1 MTKLNKQEN
10 GIGLQSFISGHKN
23 SYTDYTLLRMAN
35 LFIGDEG
42 DCLTRFYSIVNAAYN
57 DKVDDVRYITGVEY
71 VQFLKHQIIK
81 YTDKEDY
88 IKVSDIAKHL
98 TTMEHCQWD
107 KQSVLFEVTGDILN
121 ATPLTLSQLLR

>member
-10 GIGLQSFISGHKN
+10 GVGLQSFISRHKN

-35 LFIGDEG
+35 LFIGDENN
-42 DCLTRFYSIVNAAYN
+42 DLSRFYSMVNAAYN

-71 VQFLKHQIIK
+71 VQFLKRQIIK

-98 TTMEHCQWD
+98 TTMEYCQWD
-107 KQSVLFEVTGDILN
+107 KQSVLFEVAGDILN

>member
-10 GIGLQSFISGHKN
+10 GVGLQSFISRHKN

-35 LFIGDEG
+35 LFIGDENNY
-42 DCLTRFYSIVNAAYN
+42 LSRFYSMVNAAYN

-71 VQFLKHQIIK
+71 VQFLKRQIIK

-98 TTMEHCQWD
+98 TTMEYCQWD
-107 KQSVLFEVTGDILN
+107 KQSVLFEVAGDILN